1 MRINA
6 RILRSVLP
14 ALVGAGL
21 VLAACSS
28 DSEDTKSP
36 DTNTPSDGGSESGG
50 GSDSNGG
57 GMAGAPAEQ
66 PEAGA
71 PSGGTGG
78 TGGTGG
84 SGGSSVGGDP
94 DPGAGGTPTEP
105 GVAGAGGAGGEATIP
120 SGPTEGF
127 LRGQKLAS
135 DKVCASCHQ
144 ADLGGVGLWP
154 NITPDKA
161 TGIGEWTD
169 QQIGEAI
176 RNGKDPD
183 GGNLCTQMQKYPLT
197 DDELADLIEYLRGIP
212 AVSRKLND
220 LCQ

>member
-21 VLAACSS
+21 MLAACSS
-28 DSEDTKSP
+28 DSDDAKGP
-36 DTNTPSDGGSESGG
+36 DNTPSDGGSESGG
-50 GSDSNGG
+50 GSDSNG

-94 DPGAGGTPTEP
+94 DPGAGGTPPEP
-105 GVAGAGGAGGEATIP
+105 GVAGAGGAGGEATVP

-127 LRGQKLAS
+127 LRGEKLAK
-135 DKVCASCHQ
+135 DKTCATCHQ
-144 ADLGGVGLWP
+144 ADFGGVGLWP

-169 QQIGEAI
+169 EQIGDAI
-176 RNGKDPD
+176 RNGKDPE
-183 GGNLCTQMQKYPLT
+183 GGNLCAQMQKYPLT